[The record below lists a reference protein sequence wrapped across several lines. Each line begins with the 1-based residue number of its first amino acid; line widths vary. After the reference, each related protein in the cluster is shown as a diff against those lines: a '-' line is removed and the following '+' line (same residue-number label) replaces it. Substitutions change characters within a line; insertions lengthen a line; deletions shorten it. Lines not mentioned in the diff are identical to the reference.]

1 MSTILGS
8 GTVLG
13 SGTILVLG
21 SGTVLILGSGTV
33 LGTVPGF
40 LVLVPFLGS
49 ILPVYLTL
57 VLFLGTVL
65 IPICTNLTYLIPKS
79 STQQNTIH
87 DLEYSTNL

>member
-1 MSTILGS
+1 MYIYTGVLSTILGS

-33 LGTVPGF
+33 LGTIPEF

-57 VLFLGTVL
+57 TTLPG
-65 IPICTNLTYLIPKS
+65 CGSHSNLY
-79 STQQNTIH
+79 
-87 DLEYSTNL
+87 